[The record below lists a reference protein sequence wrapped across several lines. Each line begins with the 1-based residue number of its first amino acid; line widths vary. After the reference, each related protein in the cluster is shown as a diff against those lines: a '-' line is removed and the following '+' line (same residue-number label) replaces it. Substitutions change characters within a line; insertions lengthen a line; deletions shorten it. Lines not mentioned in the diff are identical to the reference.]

1 MPNIYYGHGKI
12 LGKDVY
18 RIRLIPYF
26 LITIILISC
35 NAEKEYQYYLV
46 VDSYYANFYGYY
58 YINGKYEDSF
68 DGREDYT
75 DEYGNAH
82 YYYEKGLDVEGVAIT
97 SIKVYAYKE
106 NEMASVTI
114 SLWKDSVEL
123 TSETSGS
130 YEGYDEDTGKYS
142 LTVGPLYYEFSE
154 DEDDE
159 ETE

>member
-1 MPNIYYGHGKI
+1 MQKLYFDHGKI

-18 RIRLIPYF
+18 QVKLIPYF
-26 LITIILISC
+26 LISIVLIAC

-46 VDSYYANFYGYY
+46 VDSYYTNFYGYY
-58 YINGKYEDSF
+58 YINGEYEDSF
-68 DGREDYT
+68 EGKKDYT
-75 DEYGNAH
+75 DEYGNSH
-82 YYYEKGLDVEGVAIT
+82 YYYEKGLDVEGDSIT

-106 NEMASVTI
+106 NEVASVTI

-123 TSETSGS
+123 TSVTSGS
-130 YEGYDEDTGKYS
+130 YEGYNDDTGKYS